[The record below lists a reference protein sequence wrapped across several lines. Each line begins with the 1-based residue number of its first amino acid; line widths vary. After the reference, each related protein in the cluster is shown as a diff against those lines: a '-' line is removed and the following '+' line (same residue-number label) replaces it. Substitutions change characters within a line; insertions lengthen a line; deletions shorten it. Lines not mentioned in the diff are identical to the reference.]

1 MFSCHRNVRRPSDEM
16 LGHKRQYL
24 FGSRHGFAQLN
35 QESLL
40 EHWFEECRD
49 FIVLFRGIISL
60 LIILKS
66 VPIFLFVI
74 HLTLLLP
81 ADSQ

>member
-1 MFSCHRNVRRPSDEM
+1 VFSYHRDVRRPSDEM

-40 EHWFEECRD
+40 EHWFEEYRD
-49 FIVLFRGIISL
+49 FIVFFRGIIHSL
-60 LIILKS
+60 SFLKAFQYS
-66 VPIFLFVI
+66 NESSI
-74 HLTLLLP
+74 
-81 ADSQ
+81 